1 MHKSR
6 WNLALGLALMAAVA
20 LACNWSTANIGS
32 LKISKDE
39 KASTEASDFKPG
51 EKVYAVAQISN
62 NPGKQKVKFRVL
74 YDDVKGQ
81 KSGELVQGAEKTL
94 EVDGDKAATF
104 WITLPSS
111 GFENGR
117 YKMDV
122 TMSNEQGEQKD
133 QKSATFNVSGFTQG
147 RAPSAPSEEGS
158 DEP

>member
-6 WNLALGLALMAAVA
+6 WNLALGLAFMMAVA
-20 LACNWSTANIGS
+20 LACNYSTANISS

-39 KASTEASDFKPG
+39 KATTEASDFKPG
-51 EKVYAVAQISN
+51 DKVYAVAQISN

-81 KSGELVQGAEKTL
+81 KSGEMLPGAEKTL
-94 EVDGDKAATF
+94 EADGDKAATF
-104 WITLPSS
+104 WIELPTS
-111 GFENGR
+111 GFQNGR
-117 YKMDV
+117 YKVDV

-133 QKSATFNVSGFTQG
+133 QKSATFNVAGFTEG
-147 RAPSAPSEEGS
+147 SRPTAPTEDGS

>member
-62 NPGKQKVKFRVL
+62 NPGKQKVKYRVL

-81 KSGELVQGAEKTL
+81 KSGELLSGSENTL
-94 EVDGDKAATF
+94 DIDGDKAATF

-111 GFENGR
+111 GFQNGR
-117 YKMDV
+117 YKVEV

-133 QKSATFNVSGFTQG
+133 QKSATFNVSGFTE
-147 RAPSAPSEEGS
+147 RSAPSAPAEEGS